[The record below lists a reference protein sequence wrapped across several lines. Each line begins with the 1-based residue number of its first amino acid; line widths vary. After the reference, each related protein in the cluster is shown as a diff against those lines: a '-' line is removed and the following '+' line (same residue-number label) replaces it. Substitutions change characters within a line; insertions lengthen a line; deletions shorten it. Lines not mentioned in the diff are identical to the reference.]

1 MSQPIPGGR
10 RRVDRVLGEDF
21 LTGLSDLDMGEL
33 RHRRAD
39 ADQEETDLSF
49 LRRMLQGRI
58 DLLVGEID
66 RRDRG
71 EPAPSLQ
78 DRLTAAMGGEER
90 STRGS
95 GRYLDNEPSR
105 LGEYRRAAERLAGTV
120 AFSDPASLSD
130 EALAAAVQRLRT
142 QEAEVSDLRRKVQ
155 TVADV
160 LHEEMGRRMAAE
172 LPEQAEET
180 AAP

>member
-1 MSQPIPGGR
+1 M
-10 RRVDRVLGEDF
+10 DRVLGEDF
-21 LTGLSDLDMGEL
+21 LTGLSDLDLGEL

-49 LRRMLQGRI
+49 VRRMLQGRI
-58 DLLVGEID
+58 DLLAGEIE
-66 RRDRG
+66 RRERG
-71 EPAPSLQ
+71 EAAPGLNE
-78 DRLTAAMGGEER
+78 RLAAAMGGEER

-95 GRYLDNEPSR
+95 GRHLGTDPSR
-105 LGEYRRAAERLAGTV
+105 LGEYRRTAERLAGTV
-120 AFSDPASLSD
+120 AFSDPAALSD
-130 EALAAAVQRLRT
+130 EALAAAVQRLRA

-155 TVADV
+155 AVADV
-160 LHEEMGRRMAAE
+160 LHEEMGRRMAAD